1 MLKRLLNIIVN
12 LIILAAV
19 IAVII
24 GGVLTVRGYLY
35 YKERIE
41 YKSVS
46 AVSGEIKSD
55 RNFTPIEELPDFYL
69 NAVVSIED
77 RSFYKHSGISVKSI
91 FRALLTD
98 IKSGA
103 PVQGGSTITQQLA
116 KNELFTQAKNIDRKI
131 AEIFAAFAFERELE
145 KNEILELYV
154 NSIYF
159 GDGFYGIGSAAEGLF
174 GKKPSELTRFECAE
188 LAGIPNAPNKY
199 SVKNNPDEAEK
210 RAEEVLSAMLSAG
223 YITESEFDEIL
234 AEK

>member
-12 LIILAAV
+12 LIILTAV
-19 IAVII
+19 IALIVCA
-24 GGVLTVRGYLY
+24 VFAVRGYGY

-46 AVSGEIKSD
+46 AVAGEIRSD

-69 NAVVSIED
+69 KAVVSIED
-77 RSFYKHSGISVKSI
+77 RNFYKHSGISVKSI

-131 AEIFAAFAFERELE
+131 AEVFAAFAFERELE

-159 GDGFYGIGSAAEGLF
+159 GDGFSGVGSASEGLF
-174 GKKPSELTRFECAE
+174 GKKPSELSRFECAE
-188 LAGIPNAPNKY
+188 LAGIPNAPSKY
-199 SVKNNPDEAEK
+199 SVSNNPEEVEK

-223 YITESEFDEIL
+223 YITESEFDEII